1 MPDGFDPSK
10 FGGGSQNSSDDTGE
24 NGNPASD
31 GSGNSGN
38 RPSMGNFPGGFS
50 GSTSKS
56 TSMQNLAL
64 YRISVLILAA
74 AILFSVLY
82 RRKPRRR

>member
-10 FGGGSQNSSDDTGE
+10 FGGGSQNSSDDTGA

-38 RPSMGNFPGGFS
+38 RPSMGISPVASQEAQVNRH
-50 GSTSKS
+50 
-56 TSMQNLAL
+56 LC
-64 YRISVLILAA
+64 RILHCMGYLC
-74 AILFSVLY
+74 
-82 RRKPRRR
+82 